1 MIDDFATPHSQ
12 DQSSCHFNLSQ
23 RLQSWSTHRIQTS
36 QETQVVDV
44 IGRVT
49 KINGILVES
58 RIADARI
65 GDLCTIHG
73 QGEHNVLAEII
84 GFSSDIVLLS
94 ALGALEGISVG
105 ASITPHYQAHCIES
119 NESLLGSV
127 FDGFGRLLQGKKD
140 AFTLEE
146 GDQTSRVIRDAIT
159 PTQRPRI
166 SQPMPTG
173 VRAIDGLLTIG
184 EGQRIGVFAG
194 AGCGKTT
201 LLAELARNMP
211 CDVIVFGL
219 IGERGRELREF
230 LDHELDEELR
240 SRSVLVCSTSDRT
253 SMERA
258 RAASTATA
266 IAEGFRAQG
275 KRVLLL
281 IDSLTRFARAQR
293 EIGLAAGEPPGRGG
307 FPPSV
312 YTMLPRLVERAGN
325 MEGAGSITALYTVLI
340 EGDVIAGDPVA
351 DEVRSLLDGHII
363 LSRKLAEKN
372 HYPAI
377 DVLGSIS
384 RTMPNVTNRDHVQSA
399 AVLRNLMSAYKEVE
413 MLIRLGEYEQG
424 NDPLTDTAVNLNSTI
439 TDFLRQDMRDP
450 NAFQDTLFAL
460 SRLSQHAAT

>member
-1 MIDDFATPHSQ
+1 MKPTIQQAKASAQERLNQWQQQITHHWQ
-12 DQSSCHFNLSQ
+12 QSSCV
-23 RLQSWSTHRIQTS
+23 TIQ
-36 QETQVVDV
+36 
-44 IGRVT
+44 GKVT
-49 KINGILVES
+49 DINGILLEGS
-58 RIADARI
+58 LPFARI
-65 GDLCTIHG
+65 GDLCSVTG
-73 QGEHNVLAEII
+73 SVSSDVLAEVV
-84 GFSSDIVLLS
+84 GFSADKVLLS
-94 ALGALEGISVG
+94 ALGNLEGIEAG
-105 ASITPHYQAHCIES
+105 AAIVPHYVQHQIEC
-119 NESLLGSV
+119 NDALLGSV
-127 FDGFGRLLQGKKD
+127 LDGFGRLLQGQQAAFSLRPSNSTTPVIQD
-140 AFTLEE
+140 AL
-146 GDQTSRVIRDAIT
+146 A
-159 PTQRPRI
+159 PTQKPRI
-166 SQPMPTG
+166 NVPLPTG
-173 VRAIDGLLTIG
+173 LRAIDGLMTLG
-184 EGQRIGVFAG
+184 EGQRVGVFAG

-240 SRSVLVCSTSDRT
+240 QRCILVCSTSDKT

-351 DEVRSLLDGHII
+351 DEVRSLLDGHIV

-377 DVLGSIS
+377 DVLGSLS
-384 RTMPNVTNRDHVQSA
+384 RTMTNVTEYDHRSNA
-399 AVLRNLMSAYKEVE
+399 GVLRNLLASYKEVA
-413 MLIRLGEYEQG
+413 MLLQLGEYEKG
-424 NDPLTDTAVNLNSTI
+424 LNPF
-439 TDFLRQDMRDP
+439 TDFAIDAYPEILAFLQQEMSDP
-450 NAFQDTLFAL
+450 MDYDTVIDSLADL
-460 SRLSQHAAT
+460 IADAPPLHS

>member
-1 MIDDFATPHSQ
+1 MNSSQHQASPH
-12 DQSSCHFNLSQ
+12 Q
-23 RLQSWSTHRIQTS
+23 RLQQWQQQVSHDWQQASCVTIQGTVS
-36 QETQVVDV
+36 D
-44 IGRVT
+44 
-49 KINGILVES
+49 INGILLEGS
-58 RIADARI
+58 LPFARI
-65 GDLCTIHG
+65 GDLCSVSG
-73 QGEHNVLAEII
+73 AAGGDVLAEVV
-84 GFSSDIVLLS
+84 GFSADKVLLS
-94 ALGALEGISVG
+94 ALGNLEGIEAG
-105 ASITPHYQAHCIES
+105 APIVPHYVQHQIVCNDA
-119 NESLLGSV
+119 LLGSV
-127 FDGFGRLLQGKKD
+127 LDGFGRLLQGQQAAFSLEPSCTTTPVIQDALAPTKK
-140 AFTLEE
+140 
-146 GDQTSRVIRDAIT
+146 
-159 PTQRPRI
+159 PRI
-166 SQPMPTG
+166 SVPIPTG
-173 VRAIDGLLTIG
+173 LRAIDGLMTLG
-184 EGQRIGVFAG
+184 EGQRVGVFAG

-230 LDHELDEELR
+230 LDHELDEQLR
-240 SRSVLVCSTSDRT
+240 QRCILVCSTSDKT

-351 DEVRSLLDGHII
+351 DEVRSLLDGHIV

-377 DVLGSIS
+377 DVLGSLS
-384 RTMPNVTNRDHVQSA
+384 RIMTNVTEYDHRVNA
-399 AVLRNLMSAYKEVE
+399 GVLRNLLASYKEVA
-413 MLIRLGEYEQG
+413 MLLQLGEYETGLNPFTDYAIEVYPEILAFLQQG
-424 NDPLTDTAVNLNSTI
+424 MSDPMEYDTI
-439 TDFLRQDMRDP
+439 ID
-450 NAFQDTLFAL
+450 AL
-460 SRLSQHAAT
+460 AELIDDAPPLHS